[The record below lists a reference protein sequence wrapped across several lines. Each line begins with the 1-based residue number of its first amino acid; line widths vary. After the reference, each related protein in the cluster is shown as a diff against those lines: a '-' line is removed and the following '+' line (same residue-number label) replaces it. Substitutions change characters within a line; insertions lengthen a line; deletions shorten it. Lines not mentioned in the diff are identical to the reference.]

1 MGHSSPNHDIGKLM
15 ASCTLRMHL
24 KGLLSTNLVV
34 LLILLLD
41 GENFLVCEEDV
52 FVPILGVLLEETFVL
67 VCWISFKA
75 GVRRCPFERRCA
87 VVCRLSLMR
96 HDLIWSICSAFG
108 T

>member
-1 MGHSSPNHDIGKLM
+1 MGHPSPNHDIGRLM
-15 ASCTLRMHL
+15 APCTLRMHL

-34 LLILLLD
+34 LGILLLD

-52 FVPILGVLLEETFVL
+52 FMPILSVLLEETFVL
-67 VCWISFKA
+67 VCRISFKA

-87 VVCRLSLMR
+87 VVFSLSLMR
-96 HDLIWSICSAFG
+96 YDLIWSICSAFR